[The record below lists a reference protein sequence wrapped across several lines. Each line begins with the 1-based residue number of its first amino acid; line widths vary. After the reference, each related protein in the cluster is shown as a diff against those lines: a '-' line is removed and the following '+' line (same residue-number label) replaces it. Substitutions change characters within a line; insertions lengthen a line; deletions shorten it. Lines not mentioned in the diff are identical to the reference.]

1 MEKVDLRIK
10 KRPGIAFIKL
20 VEATGILLG
29 IPKQIE
35 KSLYKAPAPSNYDK
49 TIEFLSQDFYG
60 VLVHMAYLKSADIT
74 NEVSVEMYLK
84 IQEPGFDYEAAII
97 DGGLCM
103 RELFDAVYCIISNL
117 QEDKF
122 RVPVRSANCIVLVDG
137 SRSSYTALDAAQH
150 VSNIGILTTA
160 ALIIDDDER
169 LNDDDYM
176 RVHAENLPSLQ
187 LLQTHLQSDLFR
199 RCKMQYKLAD
209 HRFQC
214 TTLVAESTKD
224 VIPLTNELISTTNCK
239 KLVLG
244 MENCNLGLDSKA
256 TINLWAA
263 WKCNLPVVFAKG
275 RSKVRPFSMINQQK
289 VFQVCVKNLEYL
301 DFMMENAVEFIRPGD
316 FILFV
321 TVLESRESKG
331 DWRESRYDNGI
342 RSGWNTGPICE
353 QKSFILGWNDHEID
367 ILRNEMQ
374 SRLDRA
380 QIPGMIRIER
390 EKNNYTTSQILVD
403 VAIQEQSDMIIV
415 GYKGRK
421 DVIIEIAQDAPCS
434 IVIVKDSNIFQ

>member
-35 KSLYKAPAPSNYDK
+35 KSLYKAPAPSNYDN
-49 TIEFLSQDFYG
+49 TVEYLSNDFYN
-60 VLVHMAYLKSADIT
+60 VLINMAYMTSADIP
-74 NEVSVEMYLK
+74 NEISVDMYLK

-97 DGGLCM
+97 DGGLCL

-122 RVPVRSANCIVLVDG
+122 RVPVRSANCIALVDG

-150 VSNIGILTTA
+150 ISNIGVLTAT
-160 ALIIDDDER
+160 ALIIDDDDR
-169 LNDDDYM
+169 LNDDNYM
-176 RVHAENLPSLQ
+176 RIHAENLPSPQ
-187 LLQTHLQSDLFR
+187 LLHTHLENDLSR

-209 HRFQC
+209 HQFQC
-214 TTLVAESTKD
+214 KTLLANSTSD
-224 VIPLTNELISTTNCK
+224 VIPLTAEMIKSTNCK
-239 KLVLG
+239 KIVLG
-244 MENCNLGLDSKA
+244 FEDCNLGLDTK
-256 TINLWAA
+256 TKINLWAA
-263 WKCNLPVVFAKG
+263 WECYLPVVFAKG
-275 RSKVRPFSMINQQK
+275 RSKVRPFSMINHNK
-289 VFQVCVKNLEYL
+289 VFQVCVKSLEYL
-301 DFMMENAVEFIRPGD
+301 DFMMENAVEFLRPGD

-321 TVLESRESKG
+321 TVLESREPKG
-331 DWRESRYDNGI
+331 DWRQQRFDYGS
-342 RSGWNTGPICE
+342 RSGWNTGPVCE
-353 QKSFILGWNDHEID
+353 QKSYHLGWNDHEID

-380 QIPGMIRIER
+380 QIPGTIRIER
-390 EKNNYTTSQILVD
+390 ETHKNTISQVLVD
-403 VAIQEQSDMIIV
+403 VAIQEQSDMIIL

-421 DVIIEIAQDAPCS
+421 DIIIEIGQEAPCS
-434 IVIVKDSNIFQ
+434 LIIVKDNSIFR

>member
-1 MEKVDLRIK
+1 
-10 KRPGIAFIKL
+10 
-20 VEATGILLG
+20 
-29 IPKQIE
+29 
-35 KSLYKAPAPSNYDK
+35 
-49 TIEFLSQDFYG
+49 
-60 VLVHMAYLKSADIT
+60 
-74 NEVSVEMYLK
+74 
-84 IQEPGFDYEAAII
+84 
-97 DGGLCM
+97 M

-150 VSNIGILTTA
+150 ISNIGILTAT

-176 RVHAENLPSLQ
+176 RIHAENLPNIQ
-187 LLQTHLQSDLFR
+187 LLQNHLQNDLFR

-209 HRFQC
+209 HQFQC
-214 TTLVAESTKD
+214 KTILANSTND
-224 VIPLTNELISTTNCK
+224 VIPLTMELIKSTNCK
-239 KLVLG
+239 KIVLG
-244 MENCNLGLDSKA
+244 MEDCNLGLDSKSK
-256 TINLWAA
+256 INLWAA
-263 WKCNLPVVFAKG
+263 WECYLPVVFAKG
-275 RSKVRPFSMINQQK
+275 RSKVRPFSMINHHK
-289 VFQVCVKNLEYL
+289 VFQVCVKSLEYL

-331 DWRESRYDNGI
+331 DWRQQRFDYGS

-353 QKSFILGWNDHEID
+353 QKSYQLGWNDHEID

-374 SRLDRA
+374 NRLDRA
-380 QIPGMIRIER
+380 QIPGIIRIER
-390 EKNNYTTSQILVD
+390 ESDKNTTSQILVD
-403 VAIQEQSDMIIV
+403 VAIQEQSDMIIL

-421 DVIIEIAQDAPCS
+421 DVIIDTTQDAPCS
-434 IVIVKDSNIFQ
+434 IVIVKDINIFQ

>member
-1 MEKVDLRIK
+1 MERVDLRLK

-29 IPKQIE
+29 ISQQNE
-35 KSLYKAPAPSNYDK
+35 KSIYKAPSPSNYDK
-49 TIEFLSQDFYG
+49 TIEYLSQDFYG
-60 VLVHMAYLKSADIT
+60 VLINMSYLKSADIT
-74 NEVSVEMYLK
+74 NEVSIEMFLK

-122 RVPVRSANCIVLVDG
+122 RVPVRKANCIVLVDG

-150 VSNIGILTTA
+150 VSNIGVLTAT
-160 ALIIDDDER
+160 ALIVDDDER
-169 LNDDDYM
+169 LNDDAYM
-176 RVHAENLPSLQ
+176 RIHADNLPSLQ
-187 LLQTHLQSDLFR
+187 LLQTHLQNDLDR

-214 TTLVAESTKD
+214 TTIVAESTKD
-224 VIPLTNELISTTNCK
+224 VIPLANELINETNCK
-239 KLVLG
+239 KIVLG
-244 MENCNLGLDSKA
+244 MEDCNLGLDGKS

-263 WKCNLPVVFAKG
+263 WQCQLPVVFAKG
-275 RSKVRPFSMINQQK
+275 RSKVRPFSMINHQK
-289 VFQVCVKNLEYL
+289 VFQICVKSLEYL
-301 DFMMENAVEFIRPGD
+301 DFMMANAVEFIRPGD
-316 FILFV
+316 LILFV

-331 DWRESRYDNGI
+331 DWRESRFDNGI
-342 RSGWNTGPICE
+342 RSNWNTGPVCE
-353 QKSFILGWNDHEID
+353 QKSYHLGWNDHEID

-380 QIPGMIRIER
+380 QIPGIIRIER
-390 EKNNYTTSQILVD
+390 EKSNSTISQILVD

-421 DVIIEIAQDAPCS
+421 DIIIEITQDAPCS
-434 IVIVKDSNIFQ
+434 IVIVKDVSIFQ